1 MELCKHYFCVR
12 MLLVQS
18 EPKQEGT
25 CLYVGITVYG
35 CVTKVNNVLIISP
48 SISSILKSIWIKGDW
63 ITGLPLRRSYLYEI
77 KLC

>member
-35 CVTKVNNVLIISP
+35 CVTQVKCFNNLTIDFQYIE
-48 SISSILKSIWIKGDW
+48 IYLDQR
-63 ITGLPLRRSYLYEI
+63 GLDYGATFEKELLV
-77 KLC
+77 

>member
-18 EPKQEGT
+18 EPKQEGA

-35 CVTKVNNVLIISP
+35 RVTQVNNVLIISP
-48 SISSILKSIWIKGDW
+48 ILKSIWIKGDW

>member
-35 CVTKVNNVLIISP
+35 RVTQVNNV
-48 SISSILKSIWIKGDW
+48 
-63 ITGLPLRRSYLYEI
+63 
-77 KLC
+77 